1 MSEPPAADVL
11 IAHDSGDVDSVE
23 FLATALDRAGIRP
36 LLFDERALP
45 ELAESPITVLGSV
58 RALVLGVARTLPPD
72 WMPPLAGAARRAAD
86 GVERPVFVALFRS
99 AREGVAEKLDVPSDA
114 VLDLRGG
121 PNENVVAGAVE
132 RIRSALDGPS
142 EAAPPVEQ
150 SAAQQA
156 PEPDIPPNISKMG
169 PPPSPSPTEQTITE
183 IWDALDPRSI
193 DALAQADAVSKRRN
207 ASQLHSEDLLIG
219 LYRESDGPTIQ
230 ILRDANVSARD
241 VARMVAKQIPSVRPA
256 ARLRRVPQLE
266 FAPSFSRH
274 SYSALQWAFDAAKTE
289 GPAGKITT
297 RHILAGLVSLT
308 DCSVAQELRDA
319 GLTPEDVLA
328 WRPPEPEP
336 GALGIPEA
344 LAGFRSDTTGGP
356 DLLNIGP
363 EVDAIA
369 TVLAART
376 VDPPLALGLFGD
388 WGTGKTFFMD
398 ELDKRIAVLAAREA
412 AADRHGDD
420 RIYCRNIVQLRFN
433 AWHYI
438 DENLWA
444 SLANAIFE
452 GLDDALATQHLN
464 ARAIESRGKERAGLL
479 LERAQAEKGL
489 EEARHEQADA
499 DRLADEAQANVDRV
513 DERYDELVQAV
524 RPEAILAG
532 GLKVA
537 MAQPEVADQVK
548 TQKDNVNAKVDEA
561 AKELGIKPETLHNAL
576 AGSTANGYVAA
587 WRALLHD
594 SASRVWVPIAAL
606 AVLAV
611 VVAVALDAAGF
622 DSAAL
627 VGAGVSLL
635 VGIAGGLRPLIE
647 AGGRVSRV
655 IAEAREEGE
664 ALVEAE
670 REKVRK
676 QALADKEKRDQEAAV
691 AAAKVQA
698 RADAL
703 DGVDQR
709 LSQLR
714 PGREMADFVRVR
726 QSSNEYKSRLGIVAR
741 ARDDFEELSRL
752 LAKDRAD
759 NEVPVEAA
767 KAAGDGAGENGAGDP
782 KAIERIILYIDD
794 LDRCKEKDVVAV
806 LQAVHLLLA
815 FPLFVV
821 VVAVDPRWLL
831 HSLRVESN
839 VLGGDQQG
847 FEEDEED
854 GLGWEATPLNYLE
867 KIFQIPFALRP
878 MGRSGFGAIIDNLVG
893 HKPSGPAAKS
903 TNGRG
908 EAAGLEH
915 VGGQATSGDAG
926 NGAGPS
932 ASPPADGHVPSE
944 KGAEPDVTATAD
956 QADQEAAA
964 PQEHG
969 PAEQESEE
977 ERPVEMNPRSLD
989 ISEDE
994 RLYMAGMHPL
1004 IGTPRGAKRFVNVYR
1019 LLKASHPVPE
1029 QGEFGQPEVHRPVLL
1044 LLAALTGFPR
1054 ETAEILRVLVEDEP
1068 DGPWWDFVLEFAK
1081 QAAAET
1087 KAKDSMR
1094 SASWEQLLGKLRQ
1107 VRATEPGEMSCADVR
1122 KRARRVARYSFESS
1136 RILFMEAEEPEG
1148 LTGSGSE
1155 APSSEPVLT
1164 SSA

>member
-11 IAHDSGDVDSVE
+11 IAHDSGDPRSVE
-23 FLATALDRAGIRP
+23 LLGSALEGAGIRP
-36 LLFDERALP
+36 QLLDQRAFDGA
-45 ELAESPITVLGSV
+45 G
-58 RALVLGVARTLPPD
+58 GD
-72 WMPPLAGAARRAAD
+72 PLAILNPVRVLVIAVGRQSVADFLITLGQAAQRI
-86 GVERPVFVALFRS
+86 ERPPFLIMLGRAGDGTAEKFGLSGEGVFDFRS
-99 AREGVAEKLDVPSDA
+99 GI
-114 VLDLRGG
+114 
-121 PNENVVAGAVE
+121 NENVVAGFAE
-132 RIRSALDGPS
+132 RVRSALGHLP
-142 EAAPPVEQ
+142 EAAPTVEQ

-156 PEPDIPPNISKMG
+156 PEPNIPPNISKMG
-169 PPPSPSPTEQTITE
+169 PPPSPEPREYAIGD
-183 IWDALDPRSI
+183 IWDALDDS
-193 DALAQADAVSKRRN
+193 ALAVLAQADAVARRRK
-207 ASQLHSEDLLIG
+207 ATEIHSEDLLIG
-219 LYRESDGPTIQ
+219 LYREAGGPTVTL
-230 ILRDANVSARD
+230 LREAGISERD
-241 VARMVAKQIPSVRPA
+241 VARMVSKRITSIRPGTP
-256 ARLRRVPQLE
+256 LRRVRDLP
-266 FAPSFSRH
+266 FAPTFSRH
-274 SYSALQWAFDAAKTE
+274 GYAALVAAFDAANGE
-289 GPAGKITT
+289 VPPSKIAT
-297 RHILAGLVSLT
+297 RHLLYGLVSLP
-308 DCSVAQELRDA
+308 DCSVATQLREA
-319 GLTPEDVLA
+319 TIAPEVVLA
-328 WRPPEPEP
+328 WRPPEPKP
-336 GALGIPEA
+336 GTLGIPEA

-412 AADRHGDD
+412 AADRRGDD

-452 GLDDALATQHLN
+452 GLDDALANQHLN
-464 ARAIESRGKERAGLL
+464 AKAIESRGKERAGLL

-489 EEARHEQADA
+489 EEARQEQADA
-499 DRLADEAQANVDRV
+499 DRLAAEAQANVDRV

-524 RPEAILAG
+524 KPEAILAG

-561 AKELGIKPETLHNAL
+561 AKELGIKPETLRNAL

-611 VVAVALDAAGF
+611 IVAVALDAAGF

-635 VGIAGGLRPLIE
+635 VGIAAGLRPLIE

-664 ALVEAE
+664 KLVEEE

-676 QALADKEKRDQEAAV
+676 QALTEKAERDQAATA
-691 AAAKVQA
+691 AAAKVQGQQA
-698 RADAL
+698 AL
-703 DGVDQR
+703 DGVDER

-759 NEVPVEAA
+759 NEVPAEAA
-767 KAAGDGAGENGAGDP
+767 KATGDDADLNGAGDP

-878 MGRSGFGAIIDNLVG
+878 MGRTGFGAIIDNLVG
-893 HKPSGPAAKS
+893 HKPSGPGAVT

-908 EAAGLEH
+908 QAGGLEH
-915 VGGQATSGDAG
+915 PGGEGATGDAG

-932 ASPPADGHVPSE
+932 ASQPADGRF
-944 KGAEPDVTATAD
+944 
-956 QADQEAAA
+956 
-964 PQEHG
+964 
-969 PAEQESEE
+969 
-977 ERPVEMNPRSLD
+977 RPRRALNP
-989 ISEDE
+989 
-994 RLYMAGMHPL
+994 
-1004 IGTPRGAKRFVNVYR
+1004 T
-1019 LLKASHPVPE
+1019 
-1029 QGEFGQPEVHRPVLL
+1029 
-1044 LLAALTGFPR
+1044 
-1054 ETAEILRVLVEDEP
+1054 
-1068 DGPWWDFVLEFAK
+1068 
-1081 QAAAET
+1081 
-1087 KAKDSMR
+1087 
-1094 SASWEQLLGKLRQ
+1094 
-1107 VRATEPGEMSCADVR
+1107 
-1122 KRARRVARYSFESS
+1122 
-1136 RILFMEAEEPEG
+1136 
-1148 LTGSGSE
+1148 
-1155 APSSEPVLT
+1155 
-1164 SSA
+1164 